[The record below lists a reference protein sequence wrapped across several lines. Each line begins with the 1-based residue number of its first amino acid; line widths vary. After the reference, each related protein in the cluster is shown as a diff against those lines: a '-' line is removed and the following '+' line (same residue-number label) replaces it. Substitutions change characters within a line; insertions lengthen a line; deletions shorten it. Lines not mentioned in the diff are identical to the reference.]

1 MISLEQRIKE
11 EINRLSSFHDEK
23 TINLINKV
31 LNPMIQYIRDHDKI
45 MKELQR
51 VGSKHGL

>member
-11 EINRLSSFHDEK
+11 EIDRLSSYHDEK
-23 TINLINKV
+23 TIHLINNV
-31 LNPMIQYIRDHDKI
+31 LRPMLQYIKDHDRL

>member
-1 MISLEQRIKE
+1 MTNLEERIKK
-11 EINRLSSFHDEK
+11 EINRLSSFHDEE
-23 TINLINKV
+23 TMHLINNV
-31 LNPMIQYIRDHDKI
+31 LKPMLQYIKDHDRL

>member
-1 MISLEQRIKE
+1 MISLEERIKE
-11 EINRLSSFHDEK
+11 EINRLSSYHDEK
-23 TINLINKV
+23 TIHLINNV
-31 LNPMIQYIRDHDKI
+31 LRPMLQYIKDHDRL